1 MTHVDQML
9 IRVHDGKVASMY
21 DTQMLVFVLAK
32 SGESNQDNA
41 SRRTG
46 KNIMQ
51 LIVNIIK

>member
-1 MTHVDQML
+1 MTHVGQML

-32 SGESNQDNA
+32 SGESNHDNA
-41 SRRTG
+41 SPRTG

>member
-1 MTHVDQML
+1 MTHVGQML
-9 IRVHDGKVASMY
+9 IRVHDGKVTSMY
-21 DTQMLVFVLAK
+21 DIQMLVFLLAK